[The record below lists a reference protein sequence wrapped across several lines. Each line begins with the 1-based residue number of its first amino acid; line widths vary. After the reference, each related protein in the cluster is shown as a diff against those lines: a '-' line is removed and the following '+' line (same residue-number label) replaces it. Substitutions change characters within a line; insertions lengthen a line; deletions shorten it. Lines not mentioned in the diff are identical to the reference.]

1 MYSNAKKGLYKVI
14 NKNKVIKPLDQQ
26 MESFIIEN
34 DEIFLK
40 YKSSLELKA
49 IKYADF
55 NKHVVKFALEPF
67 AIQYIK
73 PTDGKPHRYYVDMF
87 LEFTSGDKFI
97 VEIKS
102 KGETQL
108 PKPPTKPNEKSIRR
122 YQEALTTYTINQA
135 KWAAAT
141 EFAKSNKIRFIILT
155 EDELHPKIPKVK

>member
-1 MYSNAKKGLYKVI
+1 MAYSSYKGWYQLLNPTKFIRPIDEHMGSYKNGSI
-14 NKNKVIKPLDQQ
+14 N
-26 MESFIIEN
+26 
-34 DEIFLK
+34 
-40 YKSSLELKA
+40 YKSRLELHA
-49 IKYADF
+49 FKYADF
-55 NKHVVKFALEPF
+55 NKHVKNWSIEPF

-108 PKPPTKPNEKSIRR
+108 PKPPIKPNEKSIRR